1 MTNDSSVHNPYALR
15 SEDIAEPPTSLFGSL
30 KHLGP
35 GFILSAS
42 IVGSG
47 ELISTTVLGAKAG
60 FVTLWVVIVSC
71 LVKVALQL
79 EFGKHAIYSGETTM
93 EAFDKLPGAK
103 IGRAHW
109 SIWVWLGLMIPKQ
122 LQLAGIVGGVTQI
135 MIIIAP
141 IASEVPAGFATF
153 FQNEPD
159 LFNQAV
165 WAVPLAI
172 SVALLV
178 FRGYYKL
185 LEKLSLVMIAL
196 FSVLTLV
203 CVVMLQWT
211 DEYAVTWGQV
221 ASGFTFELPKYA
233 LAAALGAFGITG
245 VGGDE
250 IMMYNYW
257 LLEKGYAAKTGPR
270 DDSEAWV
277 RRAKGWIRVMYVDA
291 FASMIV
297 YTVVTAAFYLL
308 GCAVLN
314 RLDTV
319 PEGYAMIRTLSSMY
333 TETLGPWASG
343 VFLAGAFIVLYST
356 LFSALAGWSRIFS
369 DAFARIGM
377 FDFENPTSR
386 GRSIAILAWSFP
398 TLWMILALFTSD
410 PAWNVIVGG
419 ISTSVILLL
428 VLAAALY
435 FRYRRLPQQ
444 LTPSRLYDF
453 ALWISAVAILAVGAY
468 WMYKG
473 VHDYR
478 ERSEPRPAAATSLT
492 EPGGRAEATPR

>member
-1 MTNDSSVHNPYALR
+1 MTAHNPYVLR
-15 SEDIAEPPTSLFGSL
+15 PEDVADPPTTIVGSL

-47 ELISTTVLGAKAG
+47 ELISTTVLGAQAG
-60 FVTLWVVIVSC
+60 FVTLWVIIVSC

-141 IASEVPAGFATF
+141 IFSDVPSGLAKF
-153 FQNEPD
+153 FENKPE

-165 WAVPLAI
+165 WAVPLAV

-178 FRGYYKL
+178 FRGYYRL

-196 FSVLTLV
+196 FSLLTLV

-211 DEYAVTWGQV
+211 NEYALTWGQV
-221 ASGFTFELPKYA
+221 ASGFQFELPKYA

-270 DDSEAWV
+270 EDGEAWI
-277 RRAKGWIRVMYVDA
+277 RRAKGWIRVMYLDA

-297 YTVVTAAFYLL
+297 YTTVTAAFYLL

-319 PEGYAMIRTLSSMY
+319 PEGYAMIRTLSAMY
-333 TETLGPWASG
+333 TETLGPWASD

-377 FDFENPTSR
+377 FDFNDPKSR
-386 GRSIAILAWSFP
+386 GRSIAILAWAFP
-398 TLWMILALFTSD
+398 TIWMILALFTKN
-410 PAWNVIVGG
+410 PAWNVILGG
-419 ISTSVILLL
+419 LSTCVILLL
-428 VLAAALY
+428 VLAAALF
-435 FRYRRLPQQ
+435 FRYRRLPSQ
-444 LTPSRLYDF
+444 LTPSRFYDV
-453 ALWISAVAILAVGAY
+453 ALWISSVAILAVGIYAAY
-468 WMYKG
+468 MA
-473 VHDYR
+473 VQDYR
-478 ERSEPRPAAATSLT
+478 EVQQESPSATAAVSAEEPS
-492 EPGGRAEATPR
+492 